1 MINDLIGKNGV
12 KVSSRTPSQW
22 QVGLDDATLAL
33 IARLQAQLTSVQA
46 QVSALAA
53 ALPATPTT
61 SPSAPTFTTGT
72 ALLNFGAFPGATE
85 ASATVLTVAVQPS
98 SLVLVWPSLT
108 STASHTATDPYLE
121 EFQCEVTST
130 GSGSFTFLA
139 RPRVGL
145 SFDTYR
151 FNYLVL

>member
-1 MINDLIGKNGV
+1 MINDLIGKHGV
-12 KVSSRTPSQW
+12 KVSVRTPSQW

-33 IARLQAQLTSVQA
+33 IARLQAQLAGVQA
-46 QVSALAA
+46 QVSAVAA
-53 ALPATPTT
+53 AIPPAPAPLPPSPTATP
-61 SPSAPTFTTGT
+61 GT
-72 ALLNFGAFPGATE
+72 ALLDFGAFPGATE
-85 ASATVLTVAVQPS
+85 ASATVATIAVQPS
-98 SLVLVWPSLT
+98 SLVLVWPSIT
-108 STASHTATDPYLE
+108 ATASHTATDPYLE
-121 EFQCEVTST
+121 EFRCEVTST